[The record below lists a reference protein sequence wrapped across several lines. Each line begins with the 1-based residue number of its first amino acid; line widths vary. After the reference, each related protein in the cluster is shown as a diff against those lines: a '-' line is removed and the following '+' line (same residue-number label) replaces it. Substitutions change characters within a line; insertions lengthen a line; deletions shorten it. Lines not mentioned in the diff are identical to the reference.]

1 MVLLAASFLTP
12 WFKYIPNATLSAM
25 IIAAVIPLFEY
36 HIVPMLWKTKKIDL
50 VAMAVT
56 FLVCFYETEL
66 GILAGVAVALCIF
79 VYESVELK
87 LTKDIDGS
95 CVIFRIES
103 QNISYPNVEHL
114 VSKLDKVARSKKSKP
129 DMIVLDMKNVTRL
142 DSTSASALY
151 QFWVSLKARDI
162 NSPKLMFRNVK
173 GVPQTVLG
181 NIGIAVDEE
190 MEFNVIA
197 VEADSGNQA
206 DDVNDCHHKIY
217 PQLNQNS

>member
-1 MVLLAASFLTP
+1 
-12 WFKYIPNATLSAM
+12 M

-50 VAMAVT
+50 VTMAVT

-79 VYESVELK
+79 VYESVQLR

-95 CVIFRIES
+95 RVIFRVES
-103 QNISYPNVEHL
+103 QNISYPSIENL

-129 DMIVLDMKNVTRL
+129 DFIVLDMKNVIKL
-142 DSTSASALY
+142 DSTSAMALY
-151 QFWVSLKARDI
+151 QFWISLKARDI
-162 NSPKLMFRNVK
+162 NAPKLVFRNVK
-173 GVPQTVLG
+173 RVPQTVLG

-190 MEFNVIA
+190 IEFNSVA
-197 VEADSGNQA
+197 AEVDSGNQVGA
-206 DDVNDCHHKIY
+206 MDDGRHRIY
-217 PQLNQNS
+217 PQLNQNA